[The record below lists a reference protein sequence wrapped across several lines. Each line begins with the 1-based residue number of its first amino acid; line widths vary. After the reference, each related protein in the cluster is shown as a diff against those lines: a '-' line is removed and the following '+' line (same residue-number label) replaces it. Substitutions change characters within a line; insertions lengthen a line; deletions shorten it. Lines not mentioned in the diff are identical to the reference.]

1 MIIKLAYIIVH
12 LKRKEEYK
20 DSLFNMLKKYP
31 EYMWLSLQYGAYNTC
46 KYFRNYRPMQ
56 SAARIVVIGTTLTT
70 MNSQNQ
76 WDLHRFGQALWVVRL
91 ART

>member
-1 MIIKLAYIIVH
+1 
-12 LKRKEEYK
+12 
-20 DSLFNMLKKYP
+20 
-31 EYMWLSLQYGAYNTC
+31 
-46 KYFRNYRPMQ
+46 MQ
-56 SAARIVVIGTTLTT
+56 LAARIVVIGTTHTT